1 MKTDTLFY
9 RLFLRCPQLALDLLG
24 LPYNGDSYR
33 FASEEIKQ
41 TAFRMDGLF
50 KPIEDNQEHPLIFA
64 EVQYQPDADFYG
76 RFFSE
81 ITLYLYRQ
89 KPARRW
95 LALVIYPERSTEKA
109 AGIEFEPFMS
119 LPQLQRIYLE
129 DYQNRSGLTPTM
141 GLMCLIAGSAEQTI
155 PLAQELAKQRELI
168 GADGLDFIE
177 TILVYKLPHLSR
189 EEIRKMLALN
199 ETQLKDTRFYQEIAQ
214 EERQE
219 ECVALL
225 TRQLRRKFAAHP
237 ELEPI
242 LQQLPALPLAR
253 LEDLADALMDF
264 TAFAELQGWLK
275 S

>member
-24 LPYNGDSYR
+24 LPYSGDSYR

-50 KPIEDNQEHPLIFA
+50 KPIGDNQEHPLIFA
-64 EVQYQPDADFYG
+64 EVQYQPDANFYG

-95 LALVIYPERSTEKA
+95 LALVIYPERITEKT
-109 AGIEFEPFMS
+109 AGVEFEPFMG

-141 GLMCLIAGSAEQTI
+141 GLMCLIAGSTEQTI
-155 PLAQELAKQRELI
+155 PLAQELARQRELV

-225 TRQLRRKFAAHP
+225 TRQLRRKFAAQP
-237 ELEPI
+237 ELEQI
-242 LQQLPALPLAR
+242 LSQLPELPLAR

-264 TAFAELQGWLK
+264 TAFADLQAWLQR
-275 S
+275 